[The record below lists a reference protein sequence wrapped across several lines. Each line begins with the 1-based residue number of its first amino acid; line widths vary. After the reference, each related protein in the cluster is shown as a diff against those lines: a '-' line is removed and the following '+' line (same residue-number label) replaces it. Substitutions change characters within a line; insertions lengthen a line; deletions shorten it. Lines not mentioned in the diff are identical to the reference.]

1 MAKERKARLKR
12 VTSLFMSA
20 VMAATLVQVQLAP
33 GAAAEESA
41 DSSSSTTVNADSLSI
56 VSNKNA
62 YRKYIARYPDAAKPM
77 EEVNI
82 DVTKFE
88 QSDDINVQLEDYD
101 GEKKCVAWVDCEG
114 HRHGSSTLRPLVCT
128 TSRCSITPSPRPTPL
143 SRSR

>member
-1 MAKERKARLKR
+1 
-12 VTSLFMSA
+12 MSA

-114 HRHGSSTLRPLVCT
+114 TLT
-128 TSRCSITPSPRPTPL
+128 W
-143 SRSR
+143 

>member
-114 HRHGSSTLRPLVCT
+114 
-128 TSRCSITPSPRPTPL
+128 SRR
-143 SRSR
+143 